1 MNSVFFLSGALGK
14 AQYNIII
21 FYYKQKIILGVIGL
35 RKNLGE
41 FNGQRG

>member
-21 FYYKQKIILGVIGL
+21 FYYKQMIILGVNWIKEKF
-35 RKNLGE
+35 R
-41 FNGQRG
+41 